1 MVQVWDAFMKEGLL
15 RKTFWV
21 KCEAF
26 RMNAARV
33 WQGSLLFVLS
43 PEHRLSGGGDES
55 GFGGGEAKSGV
66 DGWKNKCLREGRS
79 RPPVISRF
87 HLQNSL
93 RQ

>member
-1 MVQVWDAFMKEGLL
+1 MLCKTVQV
-15 RKTFWV
+15 
-21 KCEAF
+21 KCKAF
-26 RMNAARV
+26 RMNAARG
-33 WQGSLLFVLS
+33 WQRSLLFVLS

-55 GFGGGEAKSGV
+55 GFGGGEAMSGV
-66 DGWKNKCLREGRS
+66 DGWKDKRLQEGRS